1 MESKKLP
8 LISLHGGHSGQFCCH
23 AKDSLEEIIQ
33 TYVEKGF
40 SSVGITEHAPPLN
53 DAFLYPDE
61 KDRGLTAKDLFQR
74 FADYIQEVDRLR
86 HLFQDKIRIFKGFE
100 TETIT
105 GYIDHT
111 RSLIDQF
118 RPDYIVGSV
127 HHVRDICFDYSK
139 EAYDEIAQKCGSV
152 EAMYL
157 EYFDL
162 QYEMIQALRP
172 FVVGH
177 FDLIRIYD
185 PDYEARMKQPRI
197 QEKIQRNLVLIQK
210 LGLTLDFNL
219 RPLTRGENAPYLTRN
234 ILTKAKDLGIW
245 VVPGDDSHSKIQA
258 GAHVDRAVKRLQKL
272 GFNTQWPEP
281 QIHAPQKE

>member
-1 MESKKLP
+1 MKPEEKP
-8 LISLHGGHSGQFCCH
+8 ILISLHGGHSGQFCCH

-33 TYVEKGF
+33 VYVEKGF
-40 SSVGITEHAPPLN
+40 LSVGITEHAPPL
-53 DAFLYPDE
+53 DDTFLYPDE
-61 KDRGLTAKDLFQR
+61 KDQGLTAKDLSQR
-74 FADYIQEVDRLR
+74 FADYIQEVGRLQKV
-86 HLFQDKIRIFKGFE
+86 FQDKIQIFKGFE

-111 RSLIDQF
+111 RALIDQF
-118 RPDYIVGSV
+118 KPDYIVGSV
-127 HHVRDICFDYSK
+127 HHIRDICFDYSQ
-139 EAYDEIAQKCGSV
+139 EAYEGIARQCGSV

-185 PDYEARMKQPRI
+185 PDYEARMKHLGI

-219 RPLTRGENAPYLTRN
+219 RPLARGEKFPYLTRD
-234 ILTKAKDLGIW
+234 ILTKAKALGIW
-245 VVPGDDSHSKIQA
+245 VIPGDDSHSKTQA
-258 GAHVDRAVKRLQKL
+258 GSRVAWAVNQLREL

-281 QIHAPQKE
+281 ELHAL

>member
-40 SSVGITEHAPPLN
+40 SSVGITEHVPPL
-53 DAFLYPDE
+53 DDSFLYPDE
-61 KDRGLTAKDLFQR
+61 KDQGLTAKDLFQR
-74 FADYIQEVDRLR
+74 FADYVREVDRLR
-86 HLFQDKIRIFKGFE
+86 HLFQDKIHIFKGFE

-139 EAYDEIAQKCGSV
+139 EAYGRIARQCGSV

-162 QYEMIQALRP
+162 QYEMIQALHP

-177 FDLIRIYD
+177 FDLVRIFD
-185 PDYEARMKQPRI
+185 PDYENRMKQPRI

-219 RPLTRGENAPYLTRN
+219 RPLARGEKSPYLTRD
-234 ILTKAKDLGIW
+234 ILTKAKNLGIW
-245 VVPGDDSHSKIQA
+245 VIPGDDSHSKIQA
-258 GAHVDRAVKRLQKL
+258 GAHVDRAVEQLQEL

-281 QIHAPQKE
+281 KLHAL